1 MDNIYSDDIHFKVFT
16 SNDTYD
22 LEQVV
27 DFWIAYESPRI
38 LETRISNC
46 MCVKNNEIIYEYC
59 LSVLYNE
66 NLSPNESGEE

>member
-1 MDNIYSDDIHFKVFT
+1 MDDIYSNQICFKVFT

-27 DFWIAYESPRI
+27 NLWIVCEAPRI

-46 MCVKNNEIIYEYC
+46 MCVRDNEIIYEYC

-66 NLSPNESGEE
+66 NLLSNEEED